1 MAFSTEVVH
10 QGKKELQLAR
20 VFNNLVRVFV
30 LLGLSNFLKFFTKFK
45 LVEETVLLFASLFY
59 YFLLCLGF

>member
-1 MAFSTEVVH
+1 MAFSTEAVH

-30 LLGLSNFLKFFTKFK
+30 LLGLSNFLKFLTKFK

-59 YFLLCLGF
+59 YFLLRLCL